1 MGYKVCYHPSMLPLT
16 LSVKTY
22 GIFPASLPPKDKSV
36 CEKHK
41 MLKKSGTK
49 YPKAPIK
56 WYVSAQAGGKEID
69 GVTKEIS
76 TRQAYICCSNPLRL
90 KEVFDLVITSPE
102 RDIPIKAEVV
112 LSNKYGYDD
121 QITPRGMGVCFV
133 EISEEDR
140 KLIAEVV
147 NEHDVGKIATDYL
160 DTLETEII
168 EYLRTS

>member
-1 MGYKVCYHPSMLPLT
+1 MVGKP
-16 LSVKTY
+16 
-22 GIFPASLPPKDKSV
+22 
-36 CEKHK
+36 
-41 MLKKSGTK
+41 GTR
-49 YPKAPIK
+49 YPKAQVK
-56 WYVSAQAGGKEID
+56 WYVSAQAGDKEID

-76 TRQAYICCSNPLRL
+76 TRQAYICCAEPLRL
-90 KEVFDLVITSPE
+90 KEVIDCVIASPE

-140 KLIAEVV
+140 RLIAEVV
-147 NEHDVGKIATDYL
+147 NDHDVVKIASEYL

-168 EYLRTS
+168 EDLSTN